1 MPNLADLNL
10 SDAAVVDLFVA
21 HLAPDV
27 RLVLGPA
34 IRALVWEAAKRER
47 ARCVH
52 LVNHASRVHQERAKA
67 LEAPLRAAYGTP
79 EMTELGVAQA
89 VQIDLAKALSAVARL
104 LQIPPGACK
113 ACGGGRRVPSALM
126 TPDGARVMVACSACA
141 AQEPA
146 SDASVSEMSSLSE
159 PSATAAAEYDPSTPT
174 AG

>member
-1 MPNLADLNL
+1 MPNLSELNL

-21 HLAPDV
+21 NLDPSV
-27 RLVLGPA
+27 RLVLGPS

-52 LVNHASRVHQERAKA
+52 LVAHASRVHQERAQA

-79 EMTELGVAQA
+79 EMTELGVARA
-89 VQIDLAKALSAVARL
+89 VQIDLSKALSAVARL

-113 ACGGGRRVPSALM
+113 ACGGGKRVPSALM
-126 TPDGARVMVACSACA
+126 TPDGARVMVPCAACA
-141 AQEPA
+141 DQEPA
-146 SDASVSEMSSLSE
+146 PEGSVSEMSSSSE
-159 PSATAAAEYDPSTPT
+159 PSTTASAEYDPGTPP